1 MQRIITSVI
10 LSMLAAGCVFA
21 DTAKIEAFV
30 IDETTERPL
39 ANVEVTGCF
48 SMNYGW
54 LAVKGRS
61 GPNICKA
68 TTDASGRCK
77 LSGKTNVG
85 SAGCYV
91 HQAPSGYYAHSGGG
105 GYDFKTKNMLGIWQP
120 DNLVVTVRLQRVEH
134 PIPLFVK
141 RVGKILP
148 GLAKDIFP
156 EGKDTL
162 KFDMMKGEYLPPVG
176 KGEVADVEF
185 RRLPREELGEGVNFG
200 GDKGRAYRDSMEVKF
215 LGEGN
220 GLVEM
225 SYPATARLKIR
236 TAPETGYKQ
245 DYLCWGGVNKQ
256 LRHEKSFNEDRC
268 FCFRIRT
275 RKNEKGEI
283 VEAYYG
289 KIYRDI
295 SFSGE
300 YHEGKPIA
308 PVSAVNFLYYLNP
321 TSLDRNLEWNKQN
334 LCKEPIYPRPDCRNL
349 EWEYE
354 SFNRNLKP

>member
-1 MQRIITSVI
+1 MRRIITSVI
-10 LSMLAAGCVFA
+10 LSMLASGCVFA

-30 IDETTERPL
+30 IDELTERPL

-54 LAVKGRS
+54 QAVKGRS

-91 HQAPSGYYAHSGGG
+91 ANAPSGYYSHSGAGG
-105 GYDFKTKNMLGIWQP
+105 CDFKRKNVLGIWQP
-120 DNLVVTVRLQRVEH
+120 DDLVVTVRLQRVKH

-141 RVGKILP
+141 KI
-148 GLAKDIFP
+148 G
-156 EGKDTL
+156 EGHCEDLFSREDGVL
-162 KFDMMKGEYLPPVG
+162 KFDFMKGEYLPPIG
-176 KGEVADVEF
+176 NGEVADVEF

-200 GDKGRAYRDSMEVKF
+200 GDKGRAYRDSMEVRF

-220 GLVEM
+220 GLIEM
-225 SYPATARLKIR
+225 SYPETARLKIR

-245 DYLCWGGVNKQ
+245 AYMCWDGVSKQ
-256 LRHEKSFNEDRC
+256 LRDETSYDKGRC

-295 SFSGE
+295 SFCGDYDKE
-300 YHEGKPIA
+300 PIA

-321 TSLDRNLEWNKQN
+321 TSLDRNLEWSNQN

-354 SFNRNLKP
+354 SFNVGQDH

>member
-1 MQRIITSVI
+1 MHKGMIVGALVS
-10 LSMLAAGCVFA
+10 LAAGCVFA

-39 ANVEVTGCF
+39 ANVKVTGWF
-48 SMNYGW
+48 EMNYGW
-54 LAVKGRS
+54 LAVKGSS
-61 GPNICKA
+61 GPNICEA
-68 TTDASGRCK
+68 LTDASGRCK

-91 HQAPSGYYAHSGGG
+91 ANAPSGYYSHSGAGG
-105 GYDFKTKNMLGIWQP
+105 CDFKRKNVLGIWQP

-141 RVGKILP
+141 KI
-148 GLAKDIFP
+148 G
-156 EGKDTL
+156 EGHCEDLFSRSNGVL
-162 KFDMMKGEYLPPVG
+162 KFDFMKGEWLPPIG
-176 KGEVADVEF
+176 TGEVADVEF

-200 GDKGRAYRDSMEVKF
+200 GDKGRAYRDSMEVRF

-225 SYPATARLKIR
+225 SYPENARLKIR

-245 DYLCWGGVNKQ
+245 DYLCWSGVNKQ
-256 LRHEKSFNEDRC
+256 LRYEESYDKSRC
-268 FCFRIRT
+268 FSFRIRT
-275 RKNEKGEI
+275 RRDESGKI

-289 KIYRDI
+289 KIYKDI
-295 SFSGE
+295 EIRRGGTPF
-300 YHEGKPIA
+300 
-308 PVSAVNFLYYLNP
+308 VAVASVEFTYYLNP
-321 TSLDRNLEWNKQN
+321 IKLDRNLEWNEQN

-349 EWEYE
+349 EMEYK

>member
-1 MQRIITSVI
+1 
-10 LSMLAAGCVFA
+10 MLASGCVFA
-21 DTAKIEAFV
+21 DTAKLGAFV
-30 IDETTERPL
+30 VDEATGQPL

-54 LAVKGRS
+54 LAVKGS
-61 GPNICKA
+61 PGPNICKA

-91 HQAPSGYYAHSGGG
+91 HQAPFGYYAHSGGG

-141 RVGKILP
+141 KVGDYVTCESKEDLFSQAD
-148 GLAKDIFP
+148 GVLR
-156 EGKDTL
+156 
-162 KFDMMKGEYLPPVG
+162 FDLMKGEWLPPIG
-176 KGEVADVEF
+176 SGEVADVEF
-185 RRLPREELGEGVNFG
+185 TRLPHEDYGEFVGLSGFT
-200 GDKGRAYRDSMEVKF
+200 GRSFRDSMSVKF
-215 LGEGN
+215 LGDGN

-225 SYPATARLKIR
+225 AYPEAARLKIR

-245 DYLCWGGVNKQ
+245 DYLCWAGENKQ
-256 LRHEKSFNEDRC
+256 LRHEESYDEKRC

-283 VEAYYG
+283 VAAYYG

-295 SFSGE
+295 EMLCGGSPF
-300 YHEGKPIA
+300 
-308 PVSAVNFLYYLNP
+308 VSVASVRFTYYLNP
-321 TSLDRNLEWNKQN
+321 CNLDRNLEWNKQN
-334 LCKEPIYPRPDCRNL
+334 LCEDPLYPRPGKRRRQ
-349 EWEYE
+349 EYE
-354 SFNRNLKP
+354 SFNRNQKP